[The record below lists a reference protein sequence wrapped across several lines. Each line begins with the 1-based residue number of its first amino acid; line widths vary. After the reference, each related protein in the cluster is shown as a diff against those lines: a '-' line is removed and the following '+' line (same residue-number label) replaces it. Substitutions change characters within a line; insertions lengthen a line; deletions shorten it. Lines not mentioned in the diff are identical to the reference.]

1 MNTERFRD
9 LLDLRGAAIDLWPP
23 AEREAA
29 RRLLASEAPARAALA
44 DAERLER
51 LLARLS
57 ADDAGEPAAVG
68 RVLAR
73 LADLP
78 PQRRPFFRWFGA
90 PAGAN
95 PARALWPQMAALAAV
110 AGLGVLIGVSDL
122 DAAFD
127 GAVGGTVG
135 SDVSTLVF
143 DAEPTVV
150 GLAQ

>member
-9 LLDLRGAAIDLWPP
+9 LLDLRGAAIDGWP
-23 AEREAA
+23 ATEREAA
-29 RRLLASEAPARAALA
+29 RQLLASEAPARAALA

-51 LLARLS
+51 LLARLP
-57 ADDAGEPAAVG
+57 AGDAGGDAAVG

-73 LADLP
+73 LVDLP
-78 PQRRPFFRWFGA
+78 PQQRSLFRWLRP
-90 PAGAN
+90 PAGAV
-95 PARALWPQMAALAAV
+95 PARAFWPQMAALAAA
-110 AGLGVLIGVSDL
+110 AGLGVLIGVSDV

-127 GAVGGTVG
+127 GMIGGAAG

-143 DAEPTVV
+143 DAEPAVV